1 MEGKIAT
8 MKDPIA
14 LMQEATQTID
24 QLMQEVDRAL
34 KEVDRARRM
43 AIKLEQTMID
53 LEENEILALARKL
66 DSKEVQ
72 SEREEDDLLSGT
84 NKIQLR
90 AQDIIFNELTARRKQ
105 DNRDN

>member
-1 MEGKIAT
+1 MDWKMIS

-24 QLMQEVDRAL
+24 QLMHEVDRAL
-34 KEVDRARRM
+34 KEVDRARRI

-53 LEENEILALARKL
+53 LEEHEVLALARKL
-66 DSKEVQ
+66 DDKQVQ
-72 SEREEDDLLSGT
+72 SEREEDSLLSAT

-90 AQDIIFNELTARRKQ
+90 AQDIIFNELTSQRKR

>member
-66 DSKEVQ
+66 DGKEVQ

-90 AQDIIFNELTARRKQ
+90 AQDIIFNELTTKRKQ